1 MSNILVGIV
10 LSFVFVCS
18 RMITY
23 GVMANFN
30 MDGKGTKE
38 GSGRQMHIK
47 WLYVSKLSVYL
58 STGQIS

>member
-30 MDGKGTKE
+30 MDGKGMKRGLRKTNAYKVV
-38 GSGRQMHIK
+38 ICK
-47 WLYVSKLSVYL
+47 
-58 STGQIS
+58 